1 MKRTYRV
8 KCVFSA
14 VGKGVFAAISAVAI
28 LFVGATC
35 YSKFIKKERV
45 PSVFGYA
52 VLVVETP
59 SMSGKIEVG
68 DAVLLRKTKKIKV
81 EDIVAYTPVGKDY
94 TVTHRVKEIT
104 PEGNYILKGDFNED
118 EDKEAVAPSRVVGK
132 VVSIWPNTGKF
143 FYWIQGY
150 GVYVILFL
158 VLIGVCGFFAL
169 DAWKEGKKKE

>member
-8 KCVFSA
+8 KRVFSA
-14 VGKGVFAAISAVAI
+14 VGKGVFAAILAVAI

-52 VLVVETP
+52 VLVVETS

-81 EDIVAYTPVGKDY
+81 EDIVAYT
-94 TVTHRVKEIT
+94 
-104 PEGNYILKGDFNED
+104 
-118 EDKEAVAPSRVVGK
+118 
-132 VVSIWPNTGKF
+132 
-143 FYWIQGY
+143 
-150 GVYVILFL
+150 
-158 VLIGVCGFFAL
+158 
-169 DAWKEGKKKE
+169 